1 MENKENI
8 IGSYRKIVAGNKVW
22 SIALQQNIIFCDD
35 VVVKVT
41 SQSCLYEG
49 LFLGKVQTINK
60 FYGAQDTAHGDIR
73 FKLDD
78 SYEYIVEPTEF

>member
-35 VVVKVT
+35 VIVKVT
-41 SQSCLYEG
+41 GSSCSYEF
-49 LFLGKVQTINK
+49 FLGKVQTINK

-78 SYEYIVEPTEF
+78 SYEYIVEPIEF